1 MKGIVLLASFL
12 GFAALTPQKP
22 QPHEDFGLPQL
33 HKINTITLSPS
44 YSCRSVEDFQ
54 QGYGNTALFLSGYSR
69 RRNSPELLFNGAC
82 EAHDYLES
90 TDLGLIA
97 DLGEIPLEKVT
108 AHLFFNTKN
117 IASFDLYS
125 RFARSVEVRPNHTY
139 AALLNGGEIRG
150 MLVFTVTGYVPN
162 QRLDLMYA
170 VKKYEIFATKSQSPG
185 FDWETENN

>member
-12 GFAALTPQKP
+12 GFAVLTPQKP

-33 HKINTITLSPS
+33 HEINTITLSPS
-44 YSCRSVEDFQ
+44 YGCRSREEFQ
-54 QGYGNTALFLSGYSR
+54 QGYRNTALFLSGYSR
-69 RRNSPELLFNGAC
+69 RANSPELLFNGAC
-82 EAHDYLES
+82 GAQDNLES

-97 DLGEIPLEKVT
+97 DLGEISLETVT

-125 RFARSVEVRPNHTY
+125 RFARRVEVKPDHTY

-162 QRLDLMYA
+162 QKLELKYA
-170 VKKYEIFATKSQSPG
+170 VKKYEIFATKAQSPG
-185 FDWETENN
+185 FEWEKESK